1 MLKALAISLLSFLL
15 SFHLTPKAAEAAR
28 RYGVL
33 DIPDGKLKR
42 HSQPVPY
49 LGGLSIYLAF
59 LFPLSI
65 VHDLNPE
72 IVAILLASTI
82 ILFVGF
88 IDDLAKLSPAA
99 KFIGQLVAVWVLV
112 RAGVHIKIAALPL
125 VLRYILTFFWVL
137 IFTNAFNFVDI
148 MDGLAGSI
156 AFFSCA
162 GFAAISLYFQ
172 EANAAMIALALAGS
186 LLGFLLFNLPP
197 ARIFMGDTGSLFLGF
212 TVSSL
217 AFIVDYTAVNPLGY
231 LIPVIV
237 LWPVLVEAVFTP
249 SVRLLKGLSPF
260 RGSPD
265 HIPLRLERLLGSR
278 EKVLAFA
285 AAVQFLLSSAGF
297 LLARAGRVHVIV
309 FLAFLAFFTFAGLI
323 YLFLRT
329 ER

>member
-1 MLKALAISLLSFLL
+1 MLKGLAISLLSFLL
-15 SFHLTPKAAEAAR
+15 ALYLTPKAAEVAR
-28 RYGVL
+28 RYGLL
-33 DIPDGKLKR
+33 DRPDGKLKR

-88 IDDLAKLSPAA
+88 IDDLARLSPAA

-112 RAGVHIKIAALPL
+112 RAGVHIKIAVLPAG
-125 VLRYILTFFWVL
+125 VNYFLTFLWVL
-137 IFTNAFNFVDI
+137 TFTNAFNFVDI
-148 MDGLAGSI
+148 MDGLAGSL

-172 EANAAMIALALAGS
+172 ESNAAMIALALAGS

-212 TVSSL
+212 TVAAL

-231 LIPVIV
+231 FIPLVI
-237 LWPVLVEAVFTP
+237 LWPVLVEMVFTP

-265 HIPLRLERLLGSR
+265 HIPLRLERLLRSR
-278 EKVLAFA
+278 EKVLALA
-285 AAVQFLLSSAGF
+285 AASQLLLSAAGF
-297 LLARAGRVHVIV
+297 LLARADRLHILI
-309 FLAFLAFFTFAGLI
+309 FLAFLGVFTFTGLV